1 MFDNQENRGSKKF
14 CSKQRK
20 SECFCFLVSATIKF
34 RWSSLDSCHWRKQSV
49 ALVTLHWTNF
59 NTNSNSLL
67 FFSSFKLFYFITLQY
82 HIGFAIYQH
91 EFATGIH
98 VFPIL
103 NPPPSSL
110 PVPNGL
116 TLFVVSGKIPVS
128 SMKRKKWLEITQIFS
143 SSFPFCFGYL
153 YIPHHVLFSFAL
165 LLSLS
170 FPKSFWHVVLRL
182 QSCISDIHPKTV
194 ISYILSR
201 I

>member
-1 MFDNQENRGSKKF
+1 MFLLVVGH
-14 CSKQRK
+14 
-20 SECFCFLVSATIKF
+20 FLVSATIKF

-49 ALVTLHWTNF
+49 GLVTLHWTNF

-82 HIGFAIYQH
+82 RIGFAIYQH

-116 TLFVVSGKIPVS
+116 TEKKKVIRNYTDIFFLFPLLF
-128 SMKRKKWLEITQIFS
+128 WLLIYPTSCSVF
-143 SSFPFCFGYL
+143 FCF
-153 YIPHHVLFSFAL
+153 ITITF
-165 LLSLS
+165 LS
-170 FPKSFWHVVLRL
+170 
-182 QSCISDIHPKTV
+182 
-194 ISYILSR
+194 
-201 I
+201 